1 MRRYVLDTN
10 IYIRATRDELWSRQM
25 ESFVVGFA
33 PNLFLHSVVALELL
47 AGATS
52 AALEAKTRRAFI
64 DPLKRRRRIITPG
77 HAAFERAGST
87 VATLVRR
94 KLLSPGGPSRSFLN
108 DCLIAASAREHGFVL
123 VTLNERDCS
132 RIVEVE
138 PFEFTAPWP
147 AP

>member
-10 IYIRATRDELWSRQM
+10 IYIRATRDESWNRQL
-25 ESFVVGFA
+25 ESFVAGFA
-33 PNLFLHSVVALELL
+33 PNLFLHSIVAMELL

-52 AALEAKTRRAFI
+52 PALEAKTRRAFI

-77 HAAFERAGST
+77 HGAFERAGSI

-94 KLLSPGGPSRSFLN
+94 RLLTTGGLSRSFLN

-132 RIVEVE
+132 RIVDVE

-147 AP
+147 VP